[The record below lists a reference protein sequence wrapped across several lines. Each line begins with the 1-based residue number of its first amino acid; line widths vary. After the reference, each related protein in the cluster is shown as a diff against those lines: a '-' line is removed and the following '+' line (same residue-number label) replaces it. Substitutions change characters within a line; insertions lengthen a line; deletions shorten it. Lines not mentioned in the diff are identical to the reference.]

1 MINKRLR
8 ILQKLQ
14 TLTKQLLYA
23 SVQLLLF
30 FVKFCLLFRFLSCFS
45 LLGLFSLANFS
56 VAQTVPPASPTPP
69 PLPGSPK
76 VSQEKPATSGS
87 TSSASDPTQAPKTP
101 EYEVLRVLSP
111 GIFDVMVDGFQV
123 RFRAWG
129 VGFPKRDQP
138 GYREAL
144 RFSEQQLLA
153 SKVNLKTKQEFDLN
167 NLKLVDI
174 LPVGSQTTFSRQA
187 ILSGHGWHL
196 EKETNRYGSFTL
208 AQMKAKRMVLGVWK
222 TPLAYTQ
229 ADNASAMPMLK
240 PKLPG
245 ALFRQQHGVPASGI
259 SFWVSSLGK
268 VHRPGCAF
276 YRKGRGLISN
286 TPQGYDCRICGG
298 RNGKGTR

>member
-1 MINKRLR
+1 M
-8 ILQKLQ
+8 
-14 TLTKQLLYA
+14 LYA
-23 SVQLLLF
+23 SVQLLF
-30 FVKFCLLFRFLSCFS
+30 VFVKFCFLFRFLSRVSFLGGLLLAHFS
-45 LLGLFSLANFS
+45 F
-56 VAQTVPPASPTPP
+56 AQTVSPPSPTPP
-69 PLPGSPK
+69 PLPDTPK
-76 VSQEKPATSGS
+76 VSQEKPTIPAE
-87 TSSASDPTQAPKTP
+87 TSSVPDSTKAPKTP

-111 GIFDVMVDGFQV
+111 GVFDIMVEGFQV

-144 RFSEQQLLA
+144 RFTEQQLLA
-153 SKVNLKTKQEFDLN
+153 SKVNLKTKQEFDLK

-196 EKETNRYGSFTL
+196 EKETNRYGPFTL
-208 AQMKAKRMVLGVWK
+208 AQMKAKRMVLGVWR
-222 TPLAYTQ
+222 TPLAYPQ
-229 ADNASAMPMLK
+229 ADDASAMPMPK

-245 ALFRQQHGVPASGI
+245 ALFRQQQGIPTAGI
-259 SFWVSSLGK
+259 SYWVSSLGK

>member
-1 MINKRLR
+1 M
-8 ILQKLQ
+8 
-14 TLTKQLLYA
+14 LYA
-23 SVQLLLF
+23 SVQLL
-30 FVKFCLLFRFLSCFS
+30 FVLVKLYLLFRFLCGFS
-45 LLGLFSLANFS
+45 LLGLFSAANFS
-56 VAQTVPPASPTPP
+56 VAQTVPPVSPTPP
-69 PLPGSPK
+69 PLPGNLK
-76 VSQEKPATSGS
+76 VSQEKPEIPGV
-87 TSSASDPTQAPKTP
+87 TSSAPNPTKAPKTP

-111 GIFDVMVDGFQV
+111 GVFDVMVQGFQV

-167 NLKLVDI
+167 NMKLVDV

-196 EKETNRYGSFTL
+196 EKETNRYGPFTL
-208 AQMKAKRMVLGVWK
+208 AQMKAKRMVLGVWR

-229 ADNASAMPMLK
+229 ADDASVMPMPK

-245 ALFRQQHGVPASGI
+245 ALFRQQQGIPTAGI
-259 SFWVSSLGK
+259 SYWVSSLGK

-298 RNGKGTR
+298 RNGKGNR

>member
-1 MINKRLR
+1 
-8 ILQKLQ
+8 
-14 TLTKQLLYA
+14 
-23 SVQLLLF
+23 
-30 FVKFCLLFRFLSCFS
+30 VKFCFLFRFLFGGSFWGGLLVAHFS
-45 LLGLFSLANFS
+45 F
-56 VAQTVPPASPTPP
+56 AQTVSPPSPTPP
-69 PLPGSPK
+69 PLPLADTHK
-76 VSQEKPATSGS
+76 VSQKKPTTPTGNSSVPDS
-87 TSSASDPTQAPKTP
+87 TKAPKTP

-111 GIFDVMVDGFQV
+111 GVFDVMVEGFQV

-144 RFSEQQLLA
+144 RFTEQQLLA
-153 SKVNLKTKQEFDLN
+153 SKVNLKTKQEFDLK
-167 NLKLVDI
+167 NLKLVDV
-174 LPVGSQTTFSRQA
+174 LPSGSQSTFSRQA

-196 EKETNRYGSFTL
+196 EKETNRYGPFTL

-222 TPLAYTQ
+222 TPLAYSQ
-229 ADNASAMPMLK
+229 ADDASAMPMPK

-245 ALFRQQHGVPASGI
+245 ALFRQQQGIPTAGI

>member
-1 MINKRLR
+1 M
-8 ILQKLQ
+8 
-14 TLTKQLLYA
+14 
-23 SVQLLLF
+23 
-30 FVKFCLLFRFLSCFS
+30 
-45 LLGLFSLANFS
+45 
-56 VAQTVPPASPTPP
+56 AQTVSPASGTATPLSVSP
-69 PLPGSPK
+69 QLPL
-76 VSQEKPATSGS
+76 EKPATVGS
-87 TSSASDPTQAPKTP
+87 TSSVPDPTEAPKKT

-111 GIFDVMVDGFQV
+111 GVFDVTVENFQV

-144 RFSEQQLLA
+144 RFTEQQLLA
-153 SKVNLKTKQEFDLN
+153 SKVNLKTKQEFDLK
-167 NLKLVDI
+167 NLKLVDV

-208 AQMKAKRMVLGVWK
+208 AQMKAKRMVLGVWR

-229 ADNASAMPMLK
+229 SDDASAMPMLK

-245 ALFRQQHGVPASGI
+245 ALFRQQQGVPTAGI
-259 SFWVSSLGK
+259 SYWVSSLGK

-286 TPQGYDCRICGG
+286 TAQGYDCRICGG

>member
-1 MINKRLR
+1 MINKQLR
-8 ILQKLQ
+8 ILKRVE

-23 SVQLLLF
+23 SVQLLLV
-30 FVKFCLLFRFLSCFS
+30 FVKFCLLFRFLSGVSF
-45 LLGLFSLANFS
+45 LGGLSVAHLS
-56 VAQTVPPASPTPP
+56 VAQTVSPPSPTPP
-69 PLPGSPK
+69 PLPDTSK
-76 VSQEKPATSGS
+76 VSQEKSTTPAE
-87 TSSASDPTQAPKTP
+87 TSSVPDPTKAPETP

-111 GIFDVMVDGFQV
+111 GVFDVMVEGFQV

-144 RFSEQQLLA
+144 RFTEQQLLA
-153 SKVNLKTKQEFDLN
+153 SKINLKTKQEFDLK

-174 LPVGSQTTFSRQA
+174 LSVGSQTTFSRQA

-208 AQMKAKRMVLGVWK
+208 AQMKAKRMVLGVWR

-229 ADNASAMPMLK
+229 ADDASAMPMPK

-245 ALFRQQHGVPASGI
+245 ALFRQQQGVPTAGI
-259 SFWVSSLGK
+259 SYWVSSLGK
-268 VHRPGCAF
+268 VHRSGCAF
-276 YRKGRGLISN
+276 YRKGRGLITN
-286 TPQGYDCRICGG
+286 IPQGYDCRICGG

>member
-1 MINKRLR
+1 M
-8 ILQKLQ
+8 
-14 TLTKQLLYA
+14 A
-23 SVQLLLF
+23 H
-30 FVKFCLLFRFLSCFS
+30 
-45 LLGLFSLANFS
+45 FS
-56 VAQTVPPASPTPP
+56 VAQTVSPPSPTPP
-69 PLPGSPK
+69 PLPDTPK
-76 VSQEKPATSGS
+76 VSQEKPTITPAE
-87 TSSASDPTQAPKTP
+87 TSSVPDSTKAPKTP
-101 EYEVLRVLSP
+101 EHEVLRVLSP
-111 GIFDVMVDGFQV
+111 GVFDVMVEGFQV

-144 RFSEQQLLA
+144 RFTEQQLLA
-153 SKVNLKTKQEFDLN
+153 SKVNLKTKQEFDLK

-196 EKETNRYGSFTL
+196 EKETNRYGPFTL
-208 AQMKAKRMVLGVWK
+208 AQMKAKRMVLGVWR

-229 ADNASAMPMLK
+229 ADDASAMPMPK

-245 ALFRQQHGVPASGI
+245 ALFRQQQGIPTAGI
-259 SFWVSSLGK
+259 SYWVSSLGK

>member
-1 MINKRLR
+1 MINERLR
-8 ILQKLQ
+8 ILKRMK

-23 SVQLLLF
+23 SVQLLF
-30 FVKFCLLFRFLSCFS
+30 VSVKFYLLFRCLNGFFILGAFS
-45 LLGLFSLANFS
+45 VASFS
-56 VAQTVPPASPTPP
+56 VAQTVLPTPP
-69 PLPGSPK
+69 PLPDGSLK
-76 VSQEKPATSGS
+76 LSQEKPAIPGA
-87 TSSASDPTQAPKTP
+87 TSSAPDPTKAPKTP

-111 GIFDVMVDGFQV
+111 GVFDVMVEDFQV

-144 RFSEQQLLA
+144 RFTEQQLLA
-153 SKVNLKTKQEFDLN
+153 SKVNLKTKQEFDLK

-187 ILSGHGWHL
+187 ILTGHGWHL
-196 EKETNRYGSFTL
+196 EKETNRYGPFTL

-229 ADNASAMPMLK
+229 ADDASAMPMPK

-245 ALFRQQHGVPASGI
+245 ALFRQQQGIPAAGI
-259 SFWVSSLGK
+259 SYWVSSLGK

-286 TPQGYDCRICGG
+286 SPQGYDCRICGG
-298 RNGKGTR
+298 RNGKGSR

>member
-1 MINKRLR
+1 M
-8 ILQKLQ
+8 
-14 TLTKQLLYA
+14 
-23 SVQLLLF
+23 
-30 FVKFCLLFRFLSCFS
+30 KFCLLFRFLSVFS
-45 LLGLFSLANFS
+45 LLGLFSGANFS
-56 VAQTVPPASPTPP
+56 VAQTVSPASPTPP
-69 PLPGSPK
+69 PLPGSLK
-76 VSQEKPATSGS
+76 LSQEKPVTSGS
-87 TSSASDPTQAPKTP
+87 TSSVPDPTQAPKTP

-111 GIFDVMVDGFQV
+111 GVFDVMVDGFQV

-153 SKVNLKTKQEFDLN
+153 SKINLKTKQEFDLN

-174 LPVGSQTTFSRQA
+174 LPVGSQSTFSRQA

-196 EKETNRYGSFTL
+196 EKETNRYGPFTL

-229 ADNASAMPMLK
+229 ADNASSMPMLK

-245 ALFRQQHGVPASGI
+245 ALFRQQQGVPTAGI

>member
-1 MINKRLR
+1 MP
-8 ILQKLQ
+8 
-14 TLTKQLLYA
+14 YA
-23 SVQLLLF
+23 SVQLLYV
-30 FVKFCLLFRFLSCFS
+30 FVKFCFLFRFLSGVSFWGGF
-45 LLGLFSLANFS
+45 LVAHFS
-56 VAQTVPPASPTPP
+56 VAQTVSPTSPTPP
-69 PLPGSPK
+69 PLPVTPK
-76 VSQEKPATSGS
+76 VLEEKPTTIPAE
-87 TSSASDPTQAPKTP
+87 TSSVPDATKAPKSP

-111 GIFDVMVDGFQV
+111 GVFDVMVEGFQV

-144 RFSEQQLLA
+144 RFTEQQLLA
-153 SKVNLKTKQEFDLN
+153 SKVNLKTKQEFDLK
-167 NLKLVDI
+167 NLKLVDV
-174 LPVGSQTTFSRQA
+174 LPVGSQSTFSRQA

-196 EKETNRYGSFTL
+196 EKETNRYGPFTL

-229 ADNASAMPMLK
+229 ADDASAMPMPK

-245 ALFRQQHGVPASGI
+245 ALFRQQQGIPTAGI
-259 SFWVSSLGK
+259 SYWVSSLGK

>member
-1 MINKRLR
+1 M
-8 ILQKLQ
+8 
-14 TLTKQLLYA
+14 
-23 SVQLLLF
+23 
-30 FVKFCLLFRFLSCFS
+30 
-45 LLGLFSLANFS
+45 ANFS

-76 VSQEKPATSGS
+76 VSQEKPATSGP

-111 GIFDVMVDGFQV
+111 GVFDVMVEGFQV

-208 AQMKAKRMVLGVWK
+208 AQMKAKRMVLGVWR

-229 ADNASAMPMLK
+229 ADEASAMPMPK

-245 ALFRQQHGVPASGI
+245 ALFRQQQGVPSAGI
-259 SFWVSSLGK
+259 SYWVSSLGK
-268 VHRPGCAF
+268 VHRPGCPF

>member
-1 MINKRLR
+1 MR
-8 ILQKLQ
+8 ILKRFE

-30 FVKFCLLFRFLSCFS
+30 FVKFRLLFRFLSVFS
-45 LLGLFSLANFS
+45 LLGLFSVANFS
-56 VAQTVPPASPTPP
+56 VAQTVSPASVTPP
-69 PLPGSPK
+69 PLPDTPK
-76 VSQEKPATSGS
+76 VSQEKPTTIPAETSIVP
-87 TSSASDPTQAPKTP
+87 DPTKAPKAP

-111 GIFDVMVDGFQV
+111 GVFDVMVQGFQL

-144 RFSEQQLLA
+144 RFTEQQLLA
-153 SKVNLKTKQEFDLN
+153 SKVNLKTKQEFDLK

-196 EKETNRYGSFTL
+196 EKETNRYGPFTL
-208 AQMKAKRMVLGVWK
+208 AQMKAKRMVLGVWR

-229 ADNASAMPMLK
+229 ADDASATPMPK

-245 ALFRQQHGVPASGI
+245 ALFRQQQGIPTAGI
-259 SFWVSSLGK
+259 SYWVSSLGK

>member
-1 MINKRLR
+1 MKRV
-8 ILQKLQ
+8 K

-23 SVQLLLF
+23 SVQLF
-30 FVKFCLLFRFLSCFS
+30 FVLVKFYLSFRFLYGFS
-45 LLGLFSLANFS
+45 LLGLFSAANFS
-56 VAQTVPPASPTPP
+56 GAQTVPPNSPTPP
-69 PLPGSPK
+69 PLPGSLK
-76 VSQEKPATSGS
+76 VSQEKPDISEV
-87 TSSASDPTQAPKTP
+87 TSSVPNPTKAPKTA

-111 GIFDVMVDGFQV
+111 GVFDVMVQGFQV

-144 RFSEQQLLA
+144 RFTEQQLLA

-167 NLKLVDI
+167 NLKLVDV

-196 EKETNRYGSFTL
+196 EKETNRYGPFTL
-208 AQMKAKRMVLGVWK
+208 AQMKAKRMVLGVWR

-229 ADNASAMPMLK
+229 ADDASVMPMPK

-245 ALFRQQHGVPASGI
+245 ALFRQQQGIPTAGI
-259 SFWVSSLGK
+259 SYWVSSLGK

-298 RNGKGTR
+298 RNGKGNR

>member
-1 MINKRLR
+1 MR
-8 ILQKLQ
+8 ILKRVQ

-56 VAQTVPPASPTPP
+56 VAQTVPPALPTPP

-87 TSSASDPTQAPKTP
+87 TSSVPDPTQAPKIP

-111 GIFDVMVDGFQV
+111 GVFDVMVDGFQV

-245 ALFRQQHGVPASGI
+245 ALFRQQQGVPASGI

>member
-1 MINKRLR
+1 M
-8 ILQKLQ
+8 
-14 TLTKQLLYA
+14 
-23 SVQLLLF
+23 
-30 FVKFCLLFRFLSCFS
+30 KFCLLFRFLSGCS
-45 LLGLFSLANFS
+45 ILGLLSVANSS
-56 VAQTVPPASPTPP
+56 VAQTVSPASPTPL
-69 PLPGSPK
+69 PLPGSAKGSP
-76 VSQEKPATSGS
+76 EKPVTAGS
-87 TSSASDPTQAPKTP
+87 TSSVPAPTEATTIP

-111 GIFDVMVDGFQV
+111 GVFDVTVGNFQV

-153 SKVNLKTKQEFDLN
+153 SKVNLKTKQEFDLK
-167 NLKLVDI
+167 NLKLVDV

-208 AQMKAKRMVLGVWK
+208 AQMKAKRMVLGVWR

-229 ADNASAMPMLK
+229 ADDASAMPMPK
-240 PKLPG
+240 PRLPG
-245 ALFRQQHGVPASGI
+245 ALFRQQQGVPTAGI

-286 TPQGYDCRICGG
+286 SPQGYDCRICGG